1 MERPEKTSTTEG
13 LALFTRFP
21 APGETK
27 TRLIPALG
35 AKGAA
40 DLQRRMTLHALS
52 VSAQYCERGSVTLA
66 VWFDGGD
73 ADSMRALYGTE
84 FDYIPQSDGTLGDR
98 MADTFAR
105 SFENGHEK
113 VVIIGSDC
121 PELSTDDIERAF
133 LFLDSHDLVLGPAYD
148 GGYYLIGLR
157 KNVWSRSGSAL
168 FRDMRW
174 GEDNVL
180 DQTLKNAAD
189 HGLTHELLGLHHDV
203 DRPEDLHAWDSRRIY
218 VSTKSSISVI
228 IPALN
233 ESVSIA
239 ETLSRLNSIG
249 GVEVIVVDGG
259 SVDNTA
265 VIAETNG
272 ARVIM
277 SPPGRGCQLNA
288 GAEAAS
294 GDLFLFLHADTVLP
308 VDFAHIVR
316 RTLKAPDVM
325 CGAFTLRIDSKLK
338 MLRIIEK
345 TTNWRSRK
353 MGMPYGDQAL
363 FMRRDVF
370 CATGGFP
377 EQPLMEDFEY
387 MRRLRKKGRIVTV
400 PECVLTS
407 GRRWETKGLWRVTIL
422 NQMIILAYLSG
433 ISPERLHR
441 WYYGTGGA

>member
-1 MERPEKTSTTEG
+1 METSTTEG

-21 APGETK
+21 SPGETK

-35 AKGAA
+35 AKDVA
-40 DLQRRMTLHALS
+40 DLQRRMTLHTLS
-52 VSAQYCERGSVTLA
+52 VSAQYCECGSTALA
-66 VWFDGGD
+66 VWFAGGD
-73 ADSMRALYGTE
+73 ADTMRALYGTE

-98 MADTFAR
+98 MAGTFAR
-105 SFENGHEK
+105 FFENGYEK

-121 PELSTDDIERAF
+121 PELSPDDIERACA
-133 LFLDSHDLVLGPAYD
+133 LLDSHDLVLGPAYD

-157 KNVWSRSGSAL
+157 KNAWSTSGSGL
-168 FRDMRW
+168 FRDMPW
-174 GEDNVL
+174 GEDAVL

-203 DRPEDLHAWDSRRIY
+203 DRPEDLHVWDSRRIY
-218 VSTKSSISVI
+218 VSKESSISVI

-233 ESVSIA
+233 ESASIA

-259 SVDNTA
+259 STDDTRA
-265 VIAETNG
+265 IAEING

-277 SPPGRGCQLNA
+277 SLQGRGCRLNA

-294 GDLFLFLHADTVLP
+294 GDLFLFLHADTALP
-308 VDFAHIVR
+308 VNFVDIVR

-338 MLRIIEK
+338 LLRIIEK
-345 TTNWRSRK
+345 IANWRSRK

-370 CATGGFP
+370 RATGGFP

-407 GRRWETKGLWRVTIL
+407 GRRWETKGLWRVTML

-441 WYYGTGGA
+441 WYRGAGRV

>member
-1 MERPEKTSTTEG
+1 METSTTEG

-21 APGETK
+21 SPGETK

-35 AKGAA
+35 AKDVA
-40 DLQRRMTLHALS
+40 DLQQRMTLHTLS
-52 VSAQYCERGSVTLA
+52 VSAQYCECGSAALA
-66 VWFDGGD
+66 VWFAGGD
-73 ADSMRALYGTE
+73 ADTMRALYGTE

-98 MADTFAR
+98 MAGTFAR
-105 SFENGHEK
+105 FFENGYEK

-121 PELSTDDIERAF
+121 PELSPDDIERAF
-133 LFLDSHDLVLGPAYD
+133 SLLDSHDLVLGPAYD

-157 KNVWSRSGSAL
+157 KNAWSTSGSGL
-168 FRDMRW
+168 FRDMPW
-174 GEDNVL
+174 GEDAVL

-203 DRPEDLHAWDSRRIY
+203 DRPEDLHVWDSRRIY
-218 VSTKSSISVI
+218 VSKESSISVI

-233 ESVSIA
+233 ESASIA

-259 SVDNTA
+259 STDDTRA
-265 VIAETNG
+265 IAEING

-277 SPPGRGCQLNA
+277 SLQGRGCRLNA

-294 GDLFLFLHADTVLP
+294 GDLFLFLHADTALP
-308 VDFAHIVR
+308 VNFVDIVQ

-338 MLRIIEK
+338 LLRIIEK
-345 TTNWRSRK
+345 IANWRSRK

-370 CATGGFP
+370 RATGGFP

-407 GRRWETKGLWRVTIL
+407 GRRWETKGLWRVTML

-441 WYYGTGGA
+441 WYRGTGRV